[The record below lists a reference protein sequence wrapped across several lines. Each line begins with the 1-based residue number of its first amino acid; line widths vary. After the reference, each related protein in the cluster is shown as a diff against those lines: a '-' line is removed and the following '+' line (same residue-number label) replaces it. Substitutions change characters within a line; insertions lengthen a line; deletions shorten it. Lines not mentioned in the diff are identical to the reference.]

1 MSDLRVTREGA
12 FTFLEWSGGR
22 VRCAVGR
29 GGIAHKKTEGDGITP
44 IGTWPLRHVLYRPD
58 HVPPPT
64 TGLPV
69 AAIASDDGWCDA
81 PNDAN
86 YNRLVKLP
94 YRAGH
99 ERLWRDDALYDVVVV
114 IGFNDDPVVKGVG
127 SAIFLHIARENYEP
141 TEGCVALSR
150 DDVLRIL
157 AVLRPGDTITI

>member
-1 MSDLRVTREGA
+1 M
-12 FTFLEWSGGR
+12 
-22 VRCAVGR
+22 
-29 GGIAHKKTEGDGITP
+29 
-44 IGTWPLRHVLYRPD
+44 
-58 HVPPPT
+58 
-64 TGLPV
+64 
-69 AAIASDDGWCDA
+69 
-81 PNDAN
+81 
-86 YNRLVKLP
+86 KLP